1 MVRMNL
7 ELVHGK
13 GKLETHVSE
22 LIYGM
27 HKWTLFIEG
36 LLANLEDRI

>member
-1 MVRMNL
+1 MVRTNL
-7 ELVHGK
+7 EHVQGK

-36 LLANLEDRI
+36 LLANSEDRI